1 MADSSNLRVWL
12 KPGCEPSRWCR
23 YESLQ
28 RQPCPLPEWQ
38 VVCKDAVEMNVR
50 VEVPENDQ
58 WMSFRLVEVGVTTAE
73 VLGMLMVEGV

>member
-1 MADSSNLRVWL
+1 
-12 KPGCEPSRWCR
+12 
-23 YESLQ
+23 
-28 RQPCPLPEWQ
+28 
-38 VVCKDAVEMNVR
+38 MNVR